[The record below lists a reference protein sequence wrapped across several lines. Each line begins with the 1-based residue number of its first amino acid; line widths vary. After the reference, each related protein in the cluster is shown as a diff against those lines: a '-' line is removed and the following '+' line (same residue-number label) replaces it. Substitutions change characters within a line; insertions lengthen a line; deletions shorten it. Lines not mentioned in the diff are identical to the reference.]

1 MFIYVVVYWDYTEQK
16 VIKMDEKQQEEL
28 KERTKFK
35 AQLRNTEKK
44 EILETEIYLEYNES
58 LENIHIVIH
67 DLAGTTDKFYSDFTE
82 IECSGE
88 ETEDEIMQYLVDFWE
103 SRDFPFEFFFMP
115 EIPGI
120 VKLGEREY
128 LVYELKTEQ
137 KLSYK
142 EIAHILKIEES
153 TVRHHYRNAKA
164 KVEKEG
170 FVDGTFF
177 FDSEEKELPP
187 EVELNQDLAYSYK
200 YKIVFEAEDSKKIDN
215 SSENVKRHVEQF
227 ITYDKLSAFRFA
239 GEYY

>member
-1 MFIYVVVYWDYTEQK
+1 MN
-16 VIKMDEKQQEEL
+16 EKQQEEL

-44 EILETEIYLEYNES
+44 EILETEIYLEYNKS

-67 DLAGTTDKFYSDFTE
+67 DLAGTTDEFYSDFTE
-82 IECSGE
+82 IECSGN
-88 ETEDEIMQYLVDFWE
+88 ETESEIMNYLVDFWE
-103 SRDFPFEFFFMP
+103 SKAFPFEFFFMP

-142 EIAHILKIEES
+142 EIAHILEIEES

-164 KVEKEG
+164 KVYRELSSGVITHKQINYHIEGIMEKHPVFKYHWDGEELILEIEFIEDLDEG
-170 FVDGTFF
+170 CEMLQKIAKEIKKKFRRYFKF
-177 FDSEEKELPP
+177 EEYRYPYAHLSSQEI
-187 EVELNQDLAYSYK
+187 EFLN
-200 YKIVFEAEDSKKIDN
+200 
-215 SSENVKRHVEQF
+215 
-227 ITYDKLSAFRFA
+227 
-239 GEYY
+239 

>member
-1 MFIYVVVYWDYTEQK
+1 MN
-16 VIKMDEKQQEEL
+16 EKQQEEL

-164 KVEKEG
+164 KVEKEEEIEEELTSKLAERLISLY
-170 FVDGTFF
+170 DETFKNETWNRLRSDKDDEEEINQMF
-177 FDSEEKELPP
+177 GNVNSLEFQKESELKFWANEATDEQLKEIILK
-187 EVELNQDLAYSYK
+187 A
-200 YKIVFEAEDSKKIDN
+200 
-215 SSENVKRHVEQF
+215 KRICDEEER
-227 ITYDKLSAFRFA
+227 DK
-239 GEYY
+239 

>member
-1 MFIYVVVYWDYTEQK
+1 MFIYAVVYCDYTEQK

-44 EILETEIYLEYNES
+44 EILETEIYLEFNEA

-67 DLAGTTDKFYSDFTE
+67 DLAGTTDEFYSDFSE
-82 IECSGE
+82 IECSGN
-88 ETEDEIMQYLVDFWE
+88 ETESEIMNYLVDFWE
-103 SRDFPFEFFFMP
+103 SKDFPFEFFFMP

-142 EIAHILKIEES
+142 EIAQILEIEES

-164 KVEKEG
+164 KGLKKMVKVECIDCEMGYEIETLVKNKSFYDRKE
-170 FVDGTFF
+170 FDGTEGEWIIVCPNCKRT
-177 FDSEEKELPP
+177 DGLKLIISKE
-187 EVELNQDLAYSYK
+187 Q
-200 YKIVFEAEDSKKIDN
+200 
-215 SSENVKRHVEQF
+215 
-227 ITYDKLSAFRFA
+227 
-239 GEYY
+239 